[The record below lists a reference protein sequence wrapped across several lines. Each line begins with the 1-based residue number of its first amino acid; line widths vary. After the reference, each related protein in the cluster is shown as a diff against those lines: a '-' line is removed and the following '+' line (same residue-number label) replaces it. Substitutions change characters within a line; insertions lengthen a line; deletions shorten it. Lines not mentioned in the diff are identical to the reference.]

1 MDTYSA
7 LSAVRQVIQKAFYL
21 SEDKKMYGTWT
32 RERLQDERRLLLCK
46 LEKYEDSKNLDAWN
60 DTWSKLS
67 QINRILELCP

>member
-1 MDTYSA
+1 
-7 LSAVRQVIQKAFYL
+7 
-21 SEDKKMYGTWT
+21 MYGTWT
-32 RERLQDERRLLLCK
+32 RDRLLAERASLLCK